1 MATEEHE
8 GWKIREELRSDGFE
22 KLTEGEKKK
31 KKQRREVKATE
42 KYKGGAQYLK
52 AGIRNVKLNERNE
65 CKKYISLIF
74 E

>member
-1 MATEEHE
+1 MEDQGGAAEWWFWEAN
-8 GWKIREELRSDGFE
+8 R
-22 KLTEGEKKK
+22 GEKK

-52 AGIRNVKLNERNE
+52 AGIRNVKLNEQNE

-74 E
+74 EWRS